1 MHVFLDSIGMDIVLV
16 LINGGLW
23 HDLKRLTRENEKYHK
38 LQYKLWQVITTYD
51 KTAVVRNAINY
62 LPNNTA

>member
-38 LQYKLWQVITTYD
+38 LQYKL
-51 KTAVVRNAINY
+51 
-62 LPNNTA
+62 